1 MMLRPPAS
9 MGGLLC
15 CDHGLFALSIFPACS
30 LELLEQF
37 PQNVQGH
44 FPMHWSDMAGDM
56 QGCAFC

>member
-1 MMLRPPAS
+1 